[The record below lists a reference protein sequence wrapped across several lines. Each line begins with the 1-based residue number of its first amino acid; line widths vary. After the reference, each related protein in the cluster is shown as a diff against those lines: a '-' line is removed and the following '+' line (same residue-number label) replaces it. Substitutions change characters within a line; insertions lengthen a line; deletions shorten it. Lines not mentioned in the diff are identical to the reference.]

1 MERGDAERRAS
12 VGVASAGPEGGE
24 TVILRRSSLRSGA
37 FAAESL
43 GDTDIVFWRAAGE
56 AGQGWCRGRNFYW
69 RWMIG

>member
-43 GDTDIVFWRAAGE
+43 GDTDIVFWRVAG
-56 AGQGWCRGRNFYW
+56 
-69 RWMIG
+69 

>member
-43 GDTDIVFWRAAGE
+43 GDTDIVFWRVAGC
-56 AGQGWCRGRNFYW
+56 GRGGAVAVIYW
-69 RWMIG
+69 QNRIQ